1 MLWQFDWSTIR
12 AGHHLPKRRVRDWAG
27 LPIALLM
34 VLAILGPAAPAMA
47 ACQDLLADN
56 TYRCRVKADDADNF
70 VDCFSFVTPGALSE
84 DFDLF
89 SLSLDGTL
97 GCDCK
102 SAGTFA
108 APRFGRA
115 NAFHCVTPPDFGL
128 GLAFEG
134 RVNRRGRQLLAE
146 AVNDTGTSF
155 RLRCVRVSACEL
167 PAVPQGAAAP
177 SW

>member
-1 MLWQFDWSTIR
+1 MRRQFDRSIIR
-12 AGHHLPKRRVRDWAG
+12 ADNDLPKRRASDLAG
-27 LPIALLM
+27 LPIAILM
-34 VLAILGPAAPAMA
+34 ALAILGPAAPALA
-47 ACQDLLADN
+47 TCQDLLADN
-56 TYRCRVKADDADNF
+56 TYRCRVKADDEDNF
-70 VDCFSFVTPGALSE
+70 VDRFSFTTPGELSE

-102 SAGTFA
+102 STGTFA

-115 NAFHCVTPPDFGL
+115 NAFHCVTPPDSGL
-128 GLAFEG
+128 GLAFDG
-134 RVNRRGRQLLAE
+134 KVNRRGRQLLAE

-167 PAVPQGAAAP
+167 PATAQGTAAP